1 MNVDAIRE
9 KYYARGDENEL
20 GVVQNRAYSKA
31 HKFEFG
37 VLASLLTT
45 DPLLSATGF
54 GAHLGYHFS
63 EYFALQLLGWKTFTG
78 TNSTFDA
85 IQSTIFSRG
94 GTPIVP
100 ASNYQ
105 RGWYEAELSASI
117 LYGKL
122 SLIGKSIIYY
132 DLHFILGGGV
142 MLTETGNDIA
152 PVVGIG
158 QSIYL
163 SKQVSLR
170 TDYRLIPYS
179 ENLLIKD
186 GSSVTGTV
194 NASGRTNYT
203 NAITFGID
211 ILFDPFTKGGAK

>member
-1 MNVDAIRE
+1 
-9 KYYARGDENEL
+9 
-20 GVVQNRAYSKA
+20 
-31 HKFEFG
+31 
-37 VLASLLTT
+37 
-45 DPLLSATGF
+45 
-54 GAHLGYHFS
+54 
-63 EYFALQLLGWKTFTG
+63 
-78 TNSTFDA
+78 
-85 IQSTIFSRG
+85 
-94 GTPIVP
+94 
-100 ASNYQ
+100 
-105 RGWYEAELSASI
+105 
-117 LYGKL
+117 
-122 SLIGKSIIYY
+122 
-132 DLHFILGGGV
+132 